1 LISWMEHLGG
11 AGSLV
16 VASLHSSSG
25 STMEIE
31 WVGCLLP
38 AEDLLGFLD
47 VLGRRSC
54 IWVWGAVGVM
64 AWMID
69 GIASTLGGGVMG
81 GLPAWKVGGRLV
93 GCFVGWRIGWRIG
106 GLPCRPLVGR
116 LGSGI
121 RGVQLLATTVST
133 LSSSL
138 ARMWNGLL
146 LQVWRWW
153 MRGMFL
159 MMLGA
164 MILFDVV
171 AILEVGSTTL

>member
-1 LISWMEHLGG
+1 MEHLGG

-16 VASLHSSSG
+16 VASSRLSSG
-25 STMEIE
+25 STMGSE
-31 WVGCLLP
+31 WVSCLLP
-38 AEDLLGFLD
+38 AGGLLGFLD

-54 IWVWGAVGVM
+54 IWVWGALGVM
-64 AWMID
+64 AWAID

-81 GLPAWKVGGRLV
+81 GLLTWKVGGRLV
-93 GCFVGWRIGWRIG
+93 GCFVGWRIGQRIG
-106 GLPCRPLVGR
+106 GFPCRSLVGR
-116 LGSGI
+116 LGGVI

-133 LSSSL
+133 SSSLL

-146 LQVWRWW
+146 LRVWCWW

-164 MILFDVV
+164 VILFDVV
-171 AILEVGSTTL
+171 AILRVGSTTL